1 MVNIAGESSRDL
13 WTAHVCERYIILSKV
28 QNTGWLMITLD
39 QLGDDIIQ
47 RRNMYIYIYIY
58 TWYILRN
65 ITIHKSLKGRQR
77 FLNTAHLPGTWLSF
91 FMLLG
96 QGPTA
101 PLLWYPDE
109 RHFTDF
115 SWDLLVPHSRLSFFS
130 GLSTM
135 YDDYNNLVRC
145 FSHKSTNIEGTYLVY
160 HLVI

>member
-1 MVNIAGESSRDL
+1 
-13 WTAHVCERYIILSKV
+13 
-28 QNTGWLMITLD
+28 MITLD

-58 TWYILRN
+58 M
-65 ITIHKSLKGRQR
+65 IHIEKYHNPKSLKGRQR

-145 FSHKSTNIEGTYLVY
+145 FSHKSTNIEGTILYTIWLFS
-160 HLVI
+160 IAMERSTIF